1 MNLFKGK
8 QILITAGPTREYID
22 PVRYISNDS
31 SGRMGYA
38 LAEAAKAMGAKVTLI
53 SGPTHLLHPKGV
65 KTISVITAREMYRSA
80 LEHYKKADIII
91 CAAAVAD
98 FRPARQSKRKIKKGE
113 ERGTPAKGWSASG
126 GKDELTISFTQ
137 NPDILKTLGKRK
149 RSDQLLIGFAL
160 ETEHILKNAMKK
172 LQEKQCDMI
181 VSNHATNISAET
193 GSVILLDHQKRCR
206 HIIGKKKKAI
216 AKEILNAA
224 IDLKS

>member
-1 MNLFKGK
+1 MNLFKDK

-53 SGPTHLLHPKGV
+53 SGPTSLLHPKGV

-98 FRPARQSKRKIKKGE
+98 FRPIQQSKRKIKKDN
-113 ERGTPAKGWSASG
+113 AA
-126 GKDELTISFTQ
+126 TINLVQ
-137 NPDILKTLGKRK
+137 NPDILKTLGKKK
-149 RSDQLLIGFAL
+149 RSGQLLIGFAL
-160 ETEHILKNAMKK
+160 ETENILKNALKK
-172 LQEKQCDMI
+172 LQEKRCDMI
-181 VSNHATNISAET
+181 VANHATNISAET
-193 GSVILLDHQKRCR
+193 GSVILLDHQKRSR